1 MDLLLLNNKS
11 LLEALKVSL
20 IVVLLV
26 IIFTLFISVTMTV
39 LMGLKK
45 KNWTNLVE
53 LILILPMFIPP
64 SAIGYLILIVLGR
77 NGIIGKFLY
86 QSFDISIIFT
96 LTAAVIAGV
105 VVTIPIMY
113 QSIQAAIRSID
124 REVIEAARVFGAN
137 ELTIWLKIILPL
149 STNGILN
156 GMLLSFAR
164 AFGEFGATIL
174 VAGNIPGKTQTL
186 PMALYY
192 AIENNNDR
200 QAMSILLVIFIV
212 AIFLLS
218 LYKTLLN
225 YVNR

>member
-1 MDLLLLNNKS
+1 MGLLLLNNKS
-11 LLEALKVSL
+11 LFEPLKVSL

-26 IIFTLFISVTMTV
+26 IIFTLFISVMMTV
-39 LMGLKK
+39 LMGLRKK
-45 KNWTNLVE
+45 RWTNLVE

-64 SAIGYLILIVLGR
+64 SAIGYLILIILGR

-124 REVIEAARVFGAN
+124 YEVIEAARVFGAN

-149 STNGILN
+149 SINGILN

-192 AIENNNDR
+192 AIENNNDG

>member
-26 IIFTLFISVTMTV
+26 IIFTLFISVMMTV

-45 KNWTNLVE
+45 KHWTNLVE

>member
-45 KNWTNLVE
+45 KHWTNLVE

>member
-26 IIFTLFISVTMTV
+26 IIFTLFISVMMTV

-45 KNWTNLVE
+45 KHWTNLVE

-64 SAIGYLILIVLGR
+64 SAIGYLILIILGR

-124 REVIEAARVFGAN
+124 YEVIEAARVFGAN

-200 QAMSILLVIFIV
+200 QAMSILLIIFIV

>member
-113 QSIQAAIRSID
+113 QSIQAAIRSIN

-192 AIENNNDR
+192 AIENNNDG

>member
-39 LMGLKK
+39 LMGIKK

-174 VAGNIPGKTQTL
+174 V
-186 PMALYY
+186 
-192 AIENNNDR
+192 
-200 QAMSILLVIFIV
+200 
-212 AIFLLS
+212 
-218 LYKTLLN
+218 
-225 YVNR
+225 

>member
-26 IIFTLFISVTMTV
+26 IIFTLFISVMMTV

-45 KNWTNLVE
+45 KHWTNLVE

-137 ELTIWLKIILPL
+137 ELTIWLTIILPL

-192 AIENNNDR
+192 AIENNNDG

>member
-113 QSIQAAIRSID
+113 QSIQSAIRSID

-192 AIENNNDR
+192 AIENNNDG

-225 YVNR
+225 NVNR

>member
-26 IIFTLFISVTMTV
+26 IIFTLFISVMMTV

-45 KNWTNLVE
+45 KHWTNLVE

-164 AFGEFGATIL
+164 AFG
-174 VAGNIPGKTQTL
+174 
-186 PMALYY
+186 
-192 AIENNNDR
+192 
-200 QAMSILLVIFIV
+200 
-212 AIFLLS
+212 
-218 LYKTLLN
+218 
-225 YVNR
+225 

>member
-1 MDLLLLNNKS
+1 MGLLLLNNKS
-11 LLEALKVSL
+11 LFEPLKVSL

-26 IIFTLFISVTMTV
+26 IIFTLFISVMMTV
-39 LMGLKK
+39 LMGLRKK
-45 KNWTNLVE
+45 RWTNLVE

-64 SAIGYLILIVLGR
+64 SAIGYLILIILGR

-192 AIENNNDR
+192 AIENNNDG

>member
-26 IIFTLFISVTMTV
+26 IIFTLFISVMMTV

-45 KNWTNLVE
+45 KHWTNLVE

-192 AIENNNDR
+192 AIENNNDG

>member
-26 IIFTLFISVTMTV
+26 IIFTLFISVMMTV

-45 KNWTNLVE
+45 KHWTNLVE

-113 QSIQAAIRSID
+113 QSIQAAIGSID

>member
-192 AIENNNDR
+192 AIENNNDG

>member
-26 IIFTLFISVTMTV
+26 IIFTLFISVMMTV

-45 KNWTNLVE
+45 KHWTNLVE

-192 AIENNNDR
+192 AIENNNDG

-218 LYKTLLN
+218 LYKTVLN

>member
-156 GMLLSFAR
+156 GILLSFAR